1 VGSESGGKI
10 VDFTLIFLSN
20 VSEGDNSGILL
31 VDKSS
36 EGGFSLDEAVWDI
49 QLSAQVG

>member
-1 VGSESGGKI
+1 VSSESSSKI
-10 VDFTLIFLSN
+10 IDFTFIFLSN
-20 VSEGDNSGILL
+20 VSKGNDSGILL

-49 QLSAQVG
+49 